1 MLTVQ
6 CADDSMTQRRLHK
19 LQKAL
24 KEIRTVVDDDDA
36 HFLQPSAAMCVGVK
50 KQIVQ
55 RIRDNRRIISVEIAS
70 VIHRS

>member
-6 CADDSMTQRRLHK
+6 CADDGMTQRRLHK
-19 LQKAL
+19 SQKAF
-24 KEIRTVVDDDDA
+24 KEMRTGVDDDA

-55 RIRDNRRIISVEIAS
+55 RIRDNRRIIRVETAF